1 MGGVVM
7 WKTVG
12 FQAAAVAAVVAIVVL
27 LGRVGGN
34 DSVPQPASQS
44 VSSVQESTG
53 PLWSPGPDHDAGE
66 NAAHHWQKHGGEFPE
81 LHSEADYIAAAHRF
95 VSRPPPGALT
105 KVDSRGD
112 TLIYDPQ
119 TNTFAVRAPDGAP
132 RTMFRPDSGRAYWE
146 RQQ

>member
-1 MGGVVM
+1 MI
-7 WKTVG
+7 WKTLG
-12 FQAAAVAAVVAIVVL
+12 FQLAAVIAVVAIVAFA
-27 LGRVGGN
+27 
-34 DSVPQPASQS
+34 VPWPGPAERPPGPAG
-44 VSSVQESTG
+44 SSLQQEAG
-53 PLWSPGPDHDAGE
+53 PLWSPGPEGDPQQ

-95 VSRPPPGALT
+95 VSHPPPGALT
-105 KVDSRGD
+105 KEDSRGD

>member
-1 MGGVVM
+1 MI
-7 WKTVG
+7 WKTRG
-12 FQAAAVAAVVAIVVL
+12 FQAAAIAAVVAVL
-27 LGRVGGN
+27 ALLTHWPGER
-34 DSVPQPASQS
+34 DARPAGHG
-44 VSSVQESTG
+44 VSSVQDTHSAG
-53 PLWSPGPDHDAGE
+53 PLWSPGPDGDPQQ

-95 VSRPPPGALT
+95 VSHPPPGALT
-105 KVDSRGD
+105 KQDSRGD

-132 RTMFRPDSGRAYWE
+132 RTMFRPHSGRAYWD